1 MMMNL
6 DQQIKNLTKDAPND
20 PEMRQITETFVP
32 VLRRLAGKFRYLEYY
47 VLQTPDQGWVS
58 FTLNH
63 RTQSHVE
70 KTAIYAF
77 PSPNHVATVL
87 PDTDLSGLSIV
98 PIGIVD
104 LLFQFYAL
112 NLGESLV
119 LFDTSENTEK
129 AVELGRS
136 EFEYL
141 LRESVDPPLPPD
153 IA

>member
-1 MMMNL
+1 MMNL
-6 DQQIKNLTKDAPND
+6 DQQIKTLTKDAPND

-47 VLQTPDQGWVS
+47 VLQTPDQQWVS

-70 KTAIYAF
+70 KTVIYAF
-77 PSPNHVATVL
+77 PSPNDVATVL
-87 PDTDLSGLSIV
+87 PSLDLSGLSRV
-98 PIGIVD
+98 PIGIID

-119 LFDTSENTEK
+119 LFDTGENTETG
-129 AVELGRS
+129 VELRRS
-136 EFEYL
+136 EFEKL
-141 LRESVDPPLPPD
+141 LRQSADPLPPN

>member
-1 MMMNL
+1 MMNL
-6 DQQIKNLTKDAPND
+6 DQQIEALIKDAPND
-20 PEMRQITETFVP
+20 PEMRQITETFAP
-32 VLRRLAGKFRYLEYY
+32 VLRQIAGKFRYPEYY
-47 VLQTPDQGWVS
+47 VLQSPDRGWVN

-70 KTAIYAF
+70 KTIIYAF
-77 PSPNHVATVL
+77 PSLNDVSNVIPAA
-87 PDTDLSGLSIV
+87 DLSELSTV

-119 LFDTSENTEK
+119 LFDTVGNTEQ
-129 AVELGRS
+129 AIEVPRS
-136 EFEYL
+136 EFDVL
-141 LRESVDPPLPPD
+141 LRQSVDPLPPN

>member
-141 LRESVDPPLPPD
+141 LRGSMDPLPPD

>member
-1 MMMNL
+1 MMNL
-6 DQQIKNLTKDAPND
+6 DQQIKTLIKDAPND

-32 VLRRLAGKFRYLEYY
+32 VLRQLAGKFRYLEYY
-47 VLQTPDQGWVS
+47 VLQTPDQAWVS

-70 KTAIYAF
+70 KTVIYAF
-77 PSPNHVATVL
+77 PSPEDFATVL
-87 PDTDLSGLSIV
+87 SVEDLSELLRV
-98 PIGIVD
+98 PIRIID

-129 AVELGRS
+129 GVELCRS
-136 EFEYL
+136 EFEQL
-141 LRESVDPPLPPD
+141 LRQSVDPLPPD

>member
-87 PDTDLSGLSIV
+87 PDADLSGLAIV

-141 LRESVDPPLPPD
+141 LRESVDPLPPD

>member
-1 MMMNL
+1 MMNL
-6 DQQIKNLTKDAPND
+6 DQQIKTLTKDAPND

-32 VLRRLAGKFRYLEYY
+32 VLRQLAGKFRYLEYY
-47 VLQTPDQGWVS
+47 VLQTPDQQWVS

-70 KTAIYAF
+70 KTVIYAF
-77 PSPNHVATVL
+77 PSPNDVATVL
-87 PDTDLSGLSIV
+87 PSLDLSGLSRV
-98 PIGIVD
+98 PIGIID

-129 AVELGRS
+129 GVELGRS
-136 EFEYL
+136 EFEQL
-141 LRESVDPPLPPD
+141 LQQSVDPLPPD

>member
-1 MMMNL
+1 MMNL
-6 DQQIKNLTKDAPND
+6 DQQIKTLTKDAPND

-47 VLQTPDQGWVS
+47 VLQTPDQQWVS

-70 KTAIYAF
+70 KTVIYAF
-77 PSPNHVATVL
+77 PSPNDVATVL
-87 PDTDLSGLSIV
+87 PSLDLSGLSRV
-98 PIGIVD
+98 PIGIID

-112 NLGESLV
+112 NLGESIV
-119 LFDTSENTEK
+119 LFDTGENTETG
-129 AVELGRS
+129 VELRRS
-136 EFEYL
+136 EFEKL
-141 LRESVDPPLPPD
+141 LRQSADPLPPN

>member
-1 MMMNL
+1 MMNL
-6 DQQIKNLTKDAPND
+6 DQQIKTLAKDAPND

-47 VLQTPDQGWVS
+47 VLQTPDQQWVS

-70 KTAIYAF
+70 KTVIYAF
-77 PSPNHVATVL
+77 PSPNDVATVL
-87 PDTDLSGLSIV
+87 PSLDLSGLSLI
-98 PIGIVD
+98 PIGIID

-129 AVELGRS
+129 GVEVCRS
-136 EFEYL
+136 EFEQL
-141 LRESVDPPLPPD
+141 LRQSVDPLPPD

>member
-1 MMMNL
+1 MMNL

>member
-1 MMMNL
+1 MMNL
-6 DQQIKNLTKDAPND
+6 DQQIKTLTKDAPND

-32 VLRRLAGKFRYLEYY
+32 VLRQLAGKFRYLEYY
-47 VLQTPDQGWVS
+47 VLQTPDQQWVS

-70 KTAIYAF
+70 KTVIYAF
-77 PSPNHVATVL
+77 PSPNDVATVL
-87 PDTDLSGLSIV
+87 PSLDLSGLSRV
-98 PIGIVD
+98 PIGIID

-129 AVELGRS
+129 AVELSRS
-136 EFEYL
+136 EFEQL
-141 LRESVDPPLPPD
+141 LRQSVDPLPPD

>member
-1 MMMNL
+1 MMNL
-6 DQQIKNLTKDAPND
+6 DQQIKTLTKDAPND

-47 VLQTPDQGWVS
+47 VLQTPDQQWVS

-70 KTAIYAF
+70 KTVIYAF
-77 PSPNHVATVL
+77 PSPNDVSTVL
-87 PDTDLSGLSIV
+87 PSLDLSGLSRV
-98 PIGIVD
+98 PIGIID

-129 AVELGRS
+129 EVELCRS
-136 EFEYL
+136 AFEQL
-141 LRESVDPPLPPD
+141 LRQSVDPLPPD

>member
-1 MMMNL
+1 MNL
-6 DQQIKNLTKDAPND
+6 DQQIKTLTKDAPND

-47 VLQTPDQGWVS
+47 VLQTPDQQWVS

-70 KTAIYAF
+70 KTVIYAF
-77 PSPNHVATVL
+77 PSPNDVATVL
-87 PDTDLSGLSIV
+87 PSLDLSGLARV
-98 PIGIVD
+98 PIGIID

-129 AVELGRS
+129 GVELCRS

-141 LRESVDPPLPPD
+141 LRESLDPLPPD